1 MGKIYLIH
9 VNPLLPLIASGLRG
23 VSLLMMIATS
33 NTASSAGIILR
44 GDDYFSPKDISC
56 IIPSASPRLGMLKLA
71 LKVICEAP
79 GDFG

>member
-1 MGKIYLIH
+1 MGKVYLMH

-44 GDDYFSPKDISC
+44 GDNYLFPKDINS
-56 IIPSASPRLGMLKLA
+56 IIPSASPRFGMLKLA
-71 LKVICEAP
+71 LKAICKAP
-79 GDFG
+79 K